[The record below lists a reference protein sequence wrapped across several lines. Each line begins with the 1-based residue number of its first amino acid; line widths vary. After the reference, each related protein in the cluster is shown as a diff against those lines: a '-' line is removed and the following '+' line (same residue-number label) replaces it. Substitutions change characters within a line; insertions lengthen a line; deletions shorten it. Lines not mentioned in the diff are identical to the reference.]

1 VIVLTNESN
10 VGFPDALG
18 LWILDRLLGNPP
30 VDHVARTFEAAK
42 AKFESTR
49 KQFAKPDKP
58 RPSPTLELLTG
69 NFANGSF
76 GKAVIRPEGDALTM
90 EFQATPARF
99 KLEPWDGDVF
109 AVRVIPNGPFAAMDQ
124 NLGDQPIGLAQF
136 QAPAVSRLVG
146 ADAAGKPAVLRITL
160 DDGQAYDFRREAK

>member
-1 VIVLTNESN
+1 VQ
-10 VGFPDALG
+10 
-18 LWILDRLLGNPP
+18 
-30 VDHVARTFEAAK
+30 
-42 AKFESTR
+42 
-49 KQFAKPDKP
+49 KQFTKPNQP
-58 RPSPTLELLTG
+58 RPSPSLASLAG

-76 GKAVIRPEGDALTM
+76 GKAVVHPESDALTM
-90 EFQATPARF
+90 EFQGTAARF

-109 AVRVIPNGPFAAMDQ
+109 AVRVIPNGRFAAMAQ

-136 QAPAVSRLVG
+136 Q